1 METQYQMRPVELLE
15 LKKQLSVL
23 LDAQFIRPS
32 KAPYAAP
39 TLFQNKYPLLTLFCM
54 SAIVK

>member
-1 METQYQMRPVELLE
+1 MRPAELLE